1 MKTKL
6 FLSVLVAFLGHGFG
20 FGQSTFIS
28 LKTGNWNDPTIW
40 GYTNTGVN
48 DADGIPDADD
58 AIIITG
64 SYMITVDSAAACD
77 LITFQNSTLDIS
89 LGNVLVVNKVVID
102 ASNSQNITATIQG
115 SGVLSCN
122 SFYVGDL
129 SDPKSANYTTILK
142 STIAQLGINDA
153 LTIYSSSYNG
163 TYTNN
168 ATFSFEKGNLGIMGQ
183 IKTINENKGTIP
195 SNLIL
200 STSTFTNAN
209 NLGRRV
215 LSLANTD
222 PFLLST
228 TGTNLIVLSGMNSEV
243 KYGGNFEPQAILNTE
258 YYDLNLDTPGI
269 KTFPNSPINIKN
281 ILTLNRNRYEVEI
294 DLGTNVTHTAGFL
307 HLNGNSLDQPDT
319 EQVAGTW
326 GGYTSSATNINSYYF
341 INNTGIFKVGIP
353 CTGPTKI

>member
-28 LKTGNWNDPTIW
+28 LKTGNWNDPTTW
-40 GYTNTGVN
+40 GYTSTGVN

-58 AIIITG
+58 AVIITG
-64 SYMITVDSAAACD
+64 SYTITVDSAAYCD

-89 LGNVLVVNKVVID
+89 LGNLLVVNKVVID
-102 ASNSQNITATIQG
+102 ASNSQNIIATIQG
-115 SGVLSCN
+115 SGALMCN
-122 SFYVGDL
+122 SFDVGDL

-142 STIAQLGINDA
+142 STIAQLGINDD

-168 ATFSFEKGNLGIMGQ
+168 ATFSLEKGNLGIMGQ

-209 NLGRRV
+209 N
-215 LSLANTD
+215 
-222 PFLLST
+222 
-228 TGTNLIVLSGMNSEV
+228 
-243 KYGGNFEPQAILNTE
+243 
-258 YYDLNLDTPGI
+258 
-269 KTFPNSPINIKN
+269 
-281 ILTLNRNRYEVEI
+281 
-294 DLGTNVTHTAGFL
+294 
-307 HLNGNSLDQPDT
+307 
-319 EQVAGTW
+319 
-326 GGYTSSATNINSYYF
+326 
-341 INNTGIFKVGIP
+341 
-353 CTGPTKI
+353 